1 MNAVFLLIATAL
13 AQDPGTVLAIE
24 GPRFYCDLAA
34 EDGLRPGDTVLLYRN
49 VELVYDGQR
58 LGDPFYL
65 GEASVIEVGGTLSL
79 IQADPS
85 LMLSVGVGDVVAI
98 EPLSRP
104 APAERAAPVVAET
117 EVRTETVVREV
128 MPEDIEAYIEAAA
141 SPPDTRTEALRAWLE
156 AYPDSPLASSVDRE
170 VTPLVTAAP
179 AAPDA
184 VPLFLQAVAASEVDE
199 GAPLTVSVTVPDTSR
214 VDSAQLFFRR
224 DGETTFRQ
232 RAMTANGDVTFV
244 GRVPEES
251 TVFPSIE
258 WYVAVQDTDGA
269 LHQSEPALAV
279 VARELGSDGSGGRD
293 SEIAVRYEY
302 VEFWWANPGLDRFH
316 HGEAEFTYRMR
327 FHGIH
332 AFRVGYGAY
341 SGDGGITAQLDGAET
356 PAQAEDASRPIGWQY
371 GYTELEVHP
380 VPAFGLMLRTSV
392 GIDLA
397 GINGGVGGRVR
408 IGYEEGTNLQL
419 GAGRSWA
426 VGDEYIVGLAWN
438 TIPRVPMLAS
448 VQVTNK
454 PGLSPDDW
462 GVRLIWEPRLQIRP
476 AFEAGFRVGY
486 QLRNTNHL
494 GPAVGGAMVFR
505 W

>member
-1 MNAVFLLIATAL
+1 MDAVFLLIATAL

-24 GPRFYCDLAA
+24 GPRFYTDLAA
-34 EDGLRPGDTVLLYRN
+34 DDGLRPGDTVLLYRN
-49 VELVYDGQR
+49 VELVHNGER

-65 GEASVIEVGGTLSL
+65 GEARVVEVGGTLSL
-79 IQADPS
+79 IQAEPN

-104 APAERAAPVVAET
+104 APTERVAPVTAEP
-117 EVRTETVVREV
+117 VVITETVVRMV
-128 MPEDIEAYIEAAA
+128 VHEDIEAYIVAAN
-141 SPPDTRTEALRAWLE
+141 SPPEARPGALRAWLE
-156 AYPDSPLASSVDRE
+156 AYPDSPLAESVERE
-170 VTPLVTAAP
+170 LRPIATAP
-179 AAPDA
+179 VEPDA
-184 VPLFLQAVAASEVDE
+184 VPLFLQAVAASEIDE
-199 GAPLTVSVTVPDTSR
+199 GNPLTVSVTVPDTSR

-244 GRVPEES
+244 GQVPRES
-251 TVFPSIE
+251 AVFPSIE

-269 LHQSEPALAV
+269 LHQSEPARAS
-279 VARELGSDGSGGRD
+279 VARELGSDGLGGRD

-327 FHGIH
+327 FHGLH

-341 SGDGGITAQLDGAET
+341 SGDGGVISQLDGADT
-356 PAQAEDASRPIGWQY
+356 PAEAEAASRPIGWQY

-380 VPAFGLMLRTSV
+380 VPTFGLMVRTSV

-397 GINGGVGGRVR
+397 GINAGVGGRVR

-426 VGDEYIVGLAWN
+426 VGDEYMVGLAWN

-462 GVRLIWEPRLQIRP
+462 GVRLIWEPRVQIRP

-494 GPAVGGAMVFR
+494 GPAVGGAMVFK